1 MDNNAVVVAFA
12 VERAR
17 EAYAARSWEDA
28 ARAFTE
34 ADAETPLAPED
45 LEAWGLAAFLSGHDD
60 IADSARERAHH
71 GYVAAGQIE
80 DAARVAQWLGI
91 ALAVRGEG
99 ARAGG
104 WFGRVGAL
112 LEEHG
117 RTDSVW
123 YLFVR
128 ASAGMNLLFS
138 GDAGAAAD
146 HFTKLLADAEAHD
159 NPDLAAIIRNGLGQS
174 LIATGRFDEGLR
186 LLDEVM
192 VLVTTHENVSPQAVG
207 LMYCAAIETCR
218 RCFDVDRAREWTAAL
233 DRWCAQQQGLVHYR
247 GQCLVHRAEVLAI
260 HGSWPDAGKEIDH
273 VFDRLGPDA
282 VDSAAAMAHYQRGEL
297 HRLRGETDKAE
308 ASYREAAKC
317 GRDPQPGL
325 ALLRLAAGRTA
336 DAHAAISRSVA
347 ETMGP
352 HERMRLLPAHVTI
365 SIAADDVDTARTA
378 AAELARYA
386 AARDTPMLT
395 AAAAHATAQVAAK
408 DGTPADACRAA
419 REALAIWQRMGAP
432 YEAATARVEL
442 ALACR
447 ALGDHDTADLEL
459 DAARWAFEQL
469 GAQPDVA
476 RVERLST
483 NPKPRPV
490 PGGLTPREAQV
501 LRLVATGA
509 TNRAIAE
516 QLYLSEQTVAR
527 HVANIFLKLDV
538 STRAAA
544 TAYAYDHHL
553 V

>member
-1 MDNNAVVVAFA
+1 VDDNAVMAGSA
-12 VERAR
+12 VGRAR
-17 EAYAARSWEDA
+17 DAYAARSWEDA
-28 ARAFTE
+28 AQAFAE
-34 ADAETPLAPED
+34 ADADAALAPAD

-60 IADSARERAHH
+60 MADSARERAHH

-80 DAARVAQWLGI
+80 DAARVGQWLGI
-91 ALAVRGEG
+91 ALAVRGEV

-128 ASAGMNLLFS
+128 ASAGMNMLFGGNPSGSAELFTALL
-138 GDAGAAAD
+138 
-146 HFTKLLADAEAHD
+146 TDAETHD

-174 LIATGRFDEGLR
+174 LIATGNFDEGLR

-192 VLVTTHENVSPQAVG
+192 VVVTTHENVSPQAVG

-233 DRWCAQQQGLVHYR
+233 DRWCAQQRGLVPYR
-247 GQCLVHRAEVLAI
+247 GQCLVHRAEVLAM
-260 HGSWPDAGKEIDH
+260 HGSWPDAGEEIDH

-282 VDSAAAMAHYQRGEL
+282 IDFAAAMAHYQRGEL

-308 ASYREAAKC
+308 ASYRESARL

-325 ALLRLAAGRTA
+325 ALLRLDTGRTD
-336 DAHAAISRSVA
+336 DAHAAIRRTVA
-347 ETMGP
+347 ETMAA
-352 HERMRLLPAHVTI
+352 HDRIRMLPAQVRI
-365 SIAADDVDTARTA
+365 CLAAGDLDTARTA
-378 AAELARYA
+378 AAELARHA
-386 AARDTPMLT
+386 AEREVPMLT
-395 AAAAHATAQVAAK
+395 AAAAYATAQVAAA
-408 DGTPADACRAA
+408 DGTPEDALRHA

-432 YEAATARVEL
+432 YEAACARVEL

-447 ALGDHDTADLEL
+447 ALGDNDTADLEL

-476 RVERLST
+476 RVARLAT
-483 NPKPRPV
+483 NPKPRPA

-509 TNRAIAE
+509 TNRAIAG

-544 TAYAYDHHL
+544 TAYAYEHHL